1 MKYYAVR
8 KGLKTGIFTSWD
20 LCKDSVSG
28 FPGAEYKSFKTQEEA
43 EGYMSND
50 DSSLTSPIPVPK
62 EGEAIVYIK
71 GITKD
76 NKYSFGCVFVKSGNC
91 IKKTLGCGDN
101 SETLAIGSSAGEMI
115 AAMYAAKSLIKSGF
129 KKITIVYYQDIIE
142 KLVTGEWKAK
152 NELTKKYA
160 ETMKELIYS
169 AEIFYRK
176 IRKED
181 SYSMLVSQMAK
192 SAISGQMGIPKVEE
206 VW

>member
-20 LCKDSVSG
+20 ICKESISG
-28 FPGAEYKSFKTQEEA
+28 FSGAEYKSFKTQEEA

-50 DSSLTSPIPVPK
+50 NSSLTAPIPVPK

-71 GITKD
+71 GIIKD
-76 NKYSFGCVFVKSGNC
+76 NRYSFGCVFVKSGNC
-91 IKKTLGCGDN
+91 VKKTSGCGNNPD
-101 SETLAIGSSAGEMI
+101 TLALGSSAGELI

-129 KKITIVYYQDIIE
+129 KKITVVYCQDIIE

-169 AEIFYRK
+169 VEIEYRK

-192 SAISGQMGIPKVEE
+192 NAVSGQLGIPKVEE
-206 VW
+206 IW